1 MSKLCPRRRTWGVGP
16 CVIGF
21 VLLTAACGTTVNWR
35 NHVAFRSTGTKLE
48 YSTFDRDEIARTAI
62 STNLH
67 YVSISLDSV
76 FFRNLPGIGDADVA
90 FGFEITGVLG
100 DGKTIKTVLD
110 SRKGVGEHAFLNFD
124 NLVVIEPFLYK
135 GENVTIN
142 FHFTAVPGPQSQ
154 FIRAQLVG
162 PLGDSLKKIN
172 PIKDSGVAQGVSMF
186 ANVFGGFAQKTW
198 NYGTTFFPSDRVYRD
213 KPDLLFTA
221 SRHILMA
228 TPPADAPAKFK
239 ELRPNTLMSKLKM
252 RGNRLVWEKTDEEFT
267 DLPYIVLNITRYKRY
282 PKTDTKLRQTL
293 QTIDAHI
300 ENGSLELAQSS
311 LQGVGAIISD
321 DVVITATE
329 KNLER
334 SLVKWREERIKS
346 LKAKKDDQ
354 KDTEL
359 THVKKELEHLFFTL
373 NEFHKILEPF
383 EIKDMLF
390 RLNERL
396 QRADEL
402 MRDQKEP
409 PELLAPFKAKYEMM
423 AKKFSDDRP
432 PEILPVGPAV
442 TATAPPT
449 PPSTIETSSGS
460 ILKKWWFWTAIGA
473 AAGTG
478 VALYFILRDQTVE
491 CKGVVVGTSTSCQ

>member
-1 MSKLCPRRRTWGVGP
+1 LIESVPDRLKLPT
-16 CVIGF
+16 
-21 VLLTAACGTTVNWR
+21 
-35 NHVAFRSTGTKLE
+35 
-48 YSTFDRDEIARTAI
+48 TAI

-110 SRKGVGEHAFLNFD
+110 SRKGVGENAFLSFD

-135 GENVTIN
+135 GENMTMN
-142 FHFTAVPGPQSQ
+142 FHFTAVPGPQSN

-172 PIKDSGVAQGVSMF
+172 PIKEAGVAQGVSMF

-228 TPPADAPAKFK
+228 TPPADAPAKYK
-239 ELRPNTLMSKLKM
+239 ELRPNKLMSKLKM
-252 RGNRLVWEKTDEEFT
+252 RGNRLVWGSNDEEFT
-267 DLPYIVLNITRYKRY
+267 DLPYIVLNVTRYKRY

-311 LQGVGAIISD
+311 LQGVGAVIND
-321 DVVITATE
+321 DQVITATE

-346 LKAKKDDQ
+346 LRAKKDAQGDI
-354 KDTEL
+354 EL

-373 NEFHKILEPF
+373 GEFHKILEPF

-396 QRADEL
+396 QRSDEL
-402 MRDQKEP
+402 MRDQKEDP
-409 PELLAPFKAKYEMM
+409 ALLAPFKSKYKMM
-423 AKKFSDDRP
+423 AEKFADDKP
-432 PEILPVGPAV
+432 APLIPTGPTV
-442 TATAPPT
+442 IATAPPT
-449 PPSTIETSSGS
+449 PPSTVETSSGS

-473 AAGTG
+473 AVGTG
-478 VALYFILRDQTVE
+478 VALYFVLRDTKVE
-491 CKGVVVGTSTSCQ
+491 CKGVVVGPSTTCE